1 MHLFGSK
8 SPEYF
13 KDLKT
18 ALFSMHQVVTGDS
31 WASGVVRSLFDTNEE
46 GVVVTDAN
54 IALFFVSY
62 FIISNVLLL
71 NVVIAVLLDEFIA
84 NVQRELEEREAKAEA
99 EAAKRLVT
107 GVLDPI
113 TQNLIEYQVGTVFDE
128 YE

>member
-1 MHLFGSK
+1 VHLFGSK

-18 ALFSMHQVVTGDS
+18 SLFSMHQVVTGDS

-113 TQNLIEYQVGTVFDE
+113 TENLIEYQVGTVFDE

>member
-1 MHLFGSK
+1 
-8 SPEYF
+8 
-13 KDLKT
+13 
-18 ALFSMHQVVTGDS
+18 
-31 WASGVVRSLFDTNEE
+31 
-46 GVVVTDAN
+46 
-54 IALFFVSY
+54 
-62 FIISNVLLL
+62 
-71 NVVIAVLLDEFIA
+71 LLDEFIA

>member
-1 MHLFGSK
+1 
-8 SPEYF
+8 
-13 KDLKT
+13 
-18 ALFSMHQVVTGDS
+18 MHQVVTGDS